1 VTEPTA
7 GSPRT
12 SPTAAPSDDRSVLS
26 RASTV
31 LRAFRDDATVLP
43 LAEISRRT
51 GIPKSSLHRLLG
63 QLVDCGMLERGPN
76 GSYHLGL
83 ELFELARLVPVQLR
97 LREVALPFMGDLYE
111 ATHETIHLGV
121 LAGLDVLYIDRISGH
136 RQAAVPTRVGGRMPI
151 HCTGL
156 GKAMLAHAGPE
167 LVQAVLEQG
176 LPALT
181 PRTIR
186 HATVLEEALVDVRRD
201 GVAYDREESTL
212 GVVCVAAPILHQG
225 QAVAALSITGP
236 RGRFDPS
243 RFAGAV
249 SVASIGVARALE
261 RSTSWRRNTV

>member
-1 VTEPTA
+1 MPA
-7 GSPRT
+7 SQ
-12 SPTAAPSDDRSVLS
+12 DDRSVLA

-31 LRAFRDDATVLP
+31 LRSFTDDATVLS

-63 QLVDCGMLERGPN
+63 QLIDCGMLERGPN
-76 GSYHLGL
+76 GTYHLGL
-83 ELFELARLVPVQLR
+83 SLFELARLVPVQLR

-121 LAGLDVLYIDRISGH
+121 LAGLDVLYIDRIAGH
-136 RQAAVPTRVGGRMPI
+136 HQADVPTRVGGRMPI

-156 GKAMLAHAGPE
+156 GKAMLAHAAPD
-167 LVQAVLEQG
+167 LVRAVLDRG

-186 HATVLEEALVDVRRD
+186 HPAVLEQVCAEIRRD

-212 GVVCVAAPILHQG
+212 GVVCVAAPILHRG
-225 QAVAALSITGP
+225 RAVAALSITGP
-236 RGRFDPS
+236 RSRFDPS
-243 RFAGAV
+243 RVAGAV
-249 SVASIGVARALE
+249 SVASLGVARALE
-261 RSTSWRRNTV
+261 RSANFRRSMA